1 MINFRLSRW
10 SSDGLSMGG
19 VNNWDQNPRFPYRGG
34 GIYFISKI
42 IVFALTKMGVG
53 ASSTE
58 VPITVEAI
66 TLLWRRFRHRD
77 LAGSIR
83 LDVLHV
89 TVLFASRYAAY
100 EGEKTPPLCLGSRQA
115 ARAAG
120 RPGGRPAAARPNTRG
135 CPPLC
140 LGARQA
146 ARAAGLGGRSTRP
159 SNSLY
164 CPART

>member
-1 MINFRLSRW
+1 
-10 SSDGLSMGG
+10 MGG

-120 RPGGRPAAARPNTRG
+120 
-135 CPPLC
+135 
-140 LGARQA
+140 
-146 ARAAGLGGRSTRP
+146 LGGRSTRP
-159 SNSLY
+159 SNSLHRWSHAPLQTLGRRGRCELY
-164 CPART
+164 NASKIGI

>member
-1 MINFRLSRW
+1 
-10 SSDGLSMGG
+10 MGG

-58 VPITVEAI
+58 VPITFESI

-115 ARAAG
+115 ARV
-120 RPGGRPAAARPNTRG
+120 
-135 CPPLC
+135 
-140 LGARQA
+140 
-146 ARAAGLGGRSTRP
+146 AGLGGRTTRP
-159 SNSLY
+159 SNSLS
-164 CPART
+164 CLALRVPDALIVFIPSAPTARFFMGFLQNKSFRPYMGGGFSRVF

>member
-1 MINFRLSRW
+1 MVSE
-10 SSDGLSMGG
+10 
-19 VNNWDQNPRFPYRGG
+19 
-34 GIYFISKI
+34 I
-42 IVFALTKMGVG
+42 IAFAL
-53 ASSTE
+53 SE
-58 VPITVEAI
+58 ITFEAI

-89 TVLFASRYAAY
+89 TFLLASPDAAY

-120 RPGGRPAAARPNTRG
+120 RPGGRPAARPNTRG

-140 LGARQA
+140 LGSRQA
-146 ARAAGLGGRSTRP
+146 ARVAGLGGRTTRP
-159 SNSLY
+159 SNSLSY
-164 CPART
+164 ERTS